1 MKDEEKSRQQL
12 IGELADARRKVARL
26 EKMVDG
32 RIPPGKPEK
41 GACGPLPSGGTGADG
56 TMAEAKGGTVLVVD
70 DDRQFRGFVARTLD
84 RFGYKA
90 VEAEGIEAA
99 LAVIGKSPVAIG
111 LILADIMLPGS
122 SGHEL
127 VRKVRQVQPD
137 IKVLYMSGYAEGAV
151 VPDDVFNV
159 MERGGRLLQKP
170 FTPDE
175 LLAEV
180 RRKLT
185 EK

>member
-12 IGELADARRKVARL
+12 VGELAEARRKVARL
-26 EKMVDG
+26 EKMVEG
-32 RIPPGKPEK
+32 QIPPGEPEK
-41 GACGPLPSGGTGADG
+41 MACRPFPAVVDGSDGPL
-56 TMAEAKGGTVLVVD
+56 AEAKERTVLIVD
-70 DDRQFRGFVARTLD
+70 DDEQFRGFVARTLD

-99 LAVIGKSPVAIG
+99 LAFIGKSPVAIG

-127 VRKVRQVQPD
+127 VRKVQEVQPD
-137 IKVLYMSGYAEGAV
+137 IEVLYMSGYAEGAV

-159 MERGGRLLQKP
+159 MERGMSLLQKP